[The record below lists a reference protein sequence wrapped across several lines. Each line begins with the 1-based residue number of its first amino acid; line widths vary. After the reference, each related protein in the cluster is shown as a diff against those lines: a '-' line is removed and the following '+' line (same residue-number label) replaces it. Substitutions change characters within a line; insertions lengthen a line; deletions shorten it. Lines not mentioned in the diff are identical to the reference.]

1 MPDETHL
8 GLGIGTLNLFPCI
21 IYQYLIKFDQFVG
34 VLARLVPYR
43 LIRSG
48 FMNTKITKVAA
59 FLVAIMVVGIA
70 AARTE
75 PNSFLN
81 KPATTHSA
89 LMKQVQ
95 SDDQVMNRFMRHFG
109 MSRAGVIEYFN
120 TLKLDTL
127 KEDGVYLVYN
137 VPESEELRAR
147 AIFYKAGTKVWVDQ
161 EGTIVLKESCGNPM
175 VRGTDSTSVAMEQ
188 PVTANIVEP
197 AQVVTVPQGT
207 PTDLVASTLPADI
220 ESSALAFPA
229 AAPMDVSSI
238 ISSGGASFN
247 PAFLLPLAAIP
258 FVVTNNEDPP
268 EAIPE
273 PMTMIALA
281 AGAGLIARKRRNKK

>member
-1 MPDETHL
+1 
-8 GLGIGTLNLFPCI
+8 
-21 IYQYLIKFDQFVG
+21 
-34 VLARLVPYR
+34 
-43 LIRSG
+43 
-48 FMNTKITKVAA
+48 MNTKIAKITALLAA
-59 FLVAIMVVGIA
+59 FVMVAVA
-70 AARTE
+70 TARTE

-81 KPATTHSA
+81 KPATTHAA

-109 MSRAGVIEYFN
+109 MSRPEVIQYFS

-127 KEDGVYLVYN
+127 TEDGVYLVYN

-175 VRGTDSTSVAMEQ
+175 VRGTDSTSVSMEQ
-188 PVTANIVEP
+188 PVTANIVAP
-197 AQVVTVPQGT
+197 AQELTVPQGT
-207 PTDLVASTLPADI
+207 PVDFVTSTLPADV

-229 AAPMDVSSI
+229 AVPADIASV
-238 ISSGGASFN
+238 ISSGGGGFN
-247 PAFLLPLAAIP
+247 PAFLLPVAAIP
-258 FVVTNNEDPP
+258 FLVDSNTQP
-268 EAIPE
+268 EPIPE

-281 AGAGLIARKRRNKK
+281 AGAGLIARKRRNNK